1 MRPSMSVKHMFN
13 CFVIFIHSFVVL
25 KVLYCNL
32 KASFVIRLRVSH
44 CNSLSACLLCVH
56 FLYQD
61 NTLLIYIFVVKE
73 LFVPSVI
80 N

>member
-61 NTLLIYIFVVKE
+61 NTLLKYILLSKSY
-73 LFVPSVI
+73 LFPFS